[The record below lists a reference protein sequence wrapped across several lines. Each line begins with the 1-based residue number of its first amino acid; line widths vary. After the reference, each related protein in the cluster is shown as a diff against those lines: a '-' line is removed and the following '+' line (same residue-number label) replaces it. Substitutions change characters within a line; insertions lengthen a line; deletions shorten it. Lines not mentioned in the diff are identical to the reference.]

1 MKEVTLEQEVKIDIS
16 YYEIGYR
23 FSFKTAI
30 EIIQGKYKLAITEL
44 EKIMEVE
51 PSESVLNTLNKYKEM
66 YIIASNMYNPKIHK

>member
-1 MKEVTLEQEVKIDIS
+1 MKKATLEQEVKIDIS

-23 FSFKTAI
+23 FSFKTAV

-51 PSESVLNTLNKYKEM
+51 PSESVLNTLMKYKEM
-66 YIIASNMYNPKIHK
+66 YIIAGNMYNPKIHK

>member
-51 PSESVLNTLNKYKEM
+51 PSESVLKTLMKYREM
-66 YIIASNMYNPKIHK
+66 YNIASNMYNPKIHK

>member
-44 EKIMEVE
+44 EKIMQVE
-51 PSESVLNTLNKYKEM
+51 PSESVLTTLMKYREM

>member
-1 MKEVTLEQEVKIDIS
+1 MKATTLEHEVKIDIS

-51 PSESVLNTLNKYKEM
+51 PSESVLNTLMKYKEM
-66 YIIASNMYNPKIHK
+66 YIIASNLYNPKIHK

>member
-1 MKEVTLEQEVKIDIS
+1 MKEITLEHEVRIQLD
-16 YYEIGYR
+16 YYTIGYR

-51 PSESVLNTLNKYKEM
+51 PSKSVLSTLMKYREM